1 MVSKSLKR
9 QSRPILFVI
18 SNFLEDFFSKKKRRN
33 IKVLKHS
40 FSF

>member
-18 SNFLEDFFSKKKRRN
+18 SNFLEDFFSKKKEE
-33 IKVLKHS
+33 ILK
-40 FSF
+40 F